1 MPKGARFIHPRKV
14 HVIVGRADRAARRPT
29 ARRVPRAVVRDV
41 TAELH
46 ATLQELFDEAQRRV
60 HG

>member
-1 MPKGARFIHPRKV
+1 MI
-14 HVIVGRADRAARRPT
+14 IGRADRRPRPAT

-46 ATLQELFDEAQRRV
+46 ATLQELFDEAQRRA
-60 HG
+60 HS